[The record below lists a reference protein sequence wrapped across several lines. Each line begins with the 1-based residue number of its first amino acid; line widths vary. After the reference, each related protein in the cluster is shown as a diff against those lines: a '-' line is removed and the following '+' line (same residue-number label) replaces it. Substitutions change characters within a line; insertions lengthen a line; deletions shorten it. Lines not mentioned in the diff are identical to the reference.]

1 MLAQPDRRGG
11 WFCCAPWHRQVG
23 VPHRCAP
30 SRVGR
35 WPRHQE
41 GYLRSL
47 PRRLFTLLV
56 ARSNGSRRCR
66 RSAPT
71 GCHAGPVLS
80 PIKPSEQPPRFPGT
94 LAHRA
99 LCETP
104 ITFPA
109 WFPRPSSSVSS
120 RALRT
125 ARRQANR
132 LRRYVH
138 LRTVTQPERSPANGF
153 RRRLPAPPTRSVFAP
168 HRRSPSVCQ
177 NDNLALKG
185 RIRRSADSPS
195 RQRLKA
201 QP

>member
-1 MLAQPDRRGG
+1 MDGFAAPHGTDTLAFRTVARRPVSAHGHAIKKDNG
-11 WFCCAPWHRQVG
+11 
-23 VPHRCAP
+23 
-30 SRVGR
+30 
-35 WPRHQE
+35 
-41 GYLRSL
+41 SL
-47 PRRLFTLLV
+47 PRRLFALLV
-56 ARSNGSRRCR
+56 AWANGSRRCR

-71 GCHAGPVLS
+71 GCQAGPVLS
-80 PIKPSEQPPRFPGT
+80 PIKPTKQPPRFPGT

-99 LCETP
+99 LRETP

-109 WFPRPSSSVSS
+109 RFTRLSSSVSS

-168 HRRSPSVCQ
+168 HRRAPSVCQ
-177 NDNLALKG
+177 NDNLVPEG
-185 RIRRSADSPS
+185 RIRCSADSPS
-195 RQRLKA
+195 WQHLKA

>member
-1 MLAQPDRRGG
+1 MTPTS
-11 WFCCAPWHRQVG
+11 W
-23 VPHRCAP
+23 
-30 SRVGR
+30 
-35 WPRHQE
+35 
-41 GYLRSL
+41 
-47 PRRLFTLLV
+47 
-56 ARSNGSRRCR
+56 
-66 RSAPT
+66 RSAPLPSVSCRQMAT
-71 GCHAGPVLS
+71 PPITILALS
-80 PIKPSEQPPRFPGT
+80 PALAFRAACRAGHRLPVPPTGRASGMSGRPVISQIRPFGQPPKSPGT
-94 LAHRA
+94 LAPRA
-99 LCETP
+99 LRETP
-104 ITFPA
+104 ITFTA
-109 WFPRPSSSVSS
+109 WLPRPSSSVSS